1 MKRTAGLL
9 ACMLTLLPLLPSA
22 TLSQVAADRD
32 FHTGLKLGGAL
43 VYNRSDVAIRRGDL
57 EGSKVGW
64 GAGIEWVTGTL
75 GIGLSGYTGLPDADV
90 DATRMRFVVL
100 AEANMY
106 APIPSVRIAPYV
118 GVHTGLGA
126 YTRTYFDDPTLPSI
140 GDRTPGSLGIQIGAR
155 WKPLPLLGLDFRW
168 RQLSESAS
176 ELQDSPFQVSQI
188 LLGATLF

>member
-9 ACMLTLLPLLPSA
+9 ACMLSLWTLLPSVA
-22 TLSQVAADRD
+22 SSQARDRD
-32 FHTGLKLGGAL
+32 FHTGLKLGGAF

-64 GAGIEWVTGTL
+64 GAGIEWVRGTL
-75 GIGLSGYTGLPDADV
+75 GIGLSGYTGLSDV
-90 DATRMRFVVL
+90 SIDATRTRFVVL
-100 AEANMY
+100 GEANFY
-106 APIPSVRIAPYV
+106 APIRSVRVAPYV

-126 YTRTYFDDPTLPSI
+126 FTGAYFDDPYLPSI

-155 WKPLPLLGLDFRW
+155 WQPLPLLGLDFRW
-168 RQLSESAS
+168 RQLSDSAS
-176 ELQDSPFQVSQI
+176 ELQDSPFQASQI